1 MSENIN
7 REYIQNLPIV
17 FMIWMQKYI
26 VFWDLLLDVRLPETV
41 IRRSVR

>member
-1 MSENIN
+1 MSEISIVK
-7 REYIQNLPIV
+7 YIQNLPIV